1 MSQPILVF
9 GALGNVGTQVITAL
23 QAQGVLVRAA
33 DLNPQDIGQ
42 RFGESVDAVRF
53 DFGMPETFATAVKG
67 VKGMFLMRPPQIS
80 DVQRLMFP
88 VIDAAREAGVEQVVF
103 LSLIGIENNRQVPHY
118 KVELYL
124 RDSGMDW
131 TFLRSS
137 FFMQNLN
144 TTHRAEI
151 KERNEIFVPVGS
163 GKTSFIDAR
172 DIGAVAALALTEE
185 GHANQA
191 YELTGPQALD
201 YYEVADLFSHVLGR
215 SIVYRSPSLPSF
227 VWYSLRSGRTLPFA
241 LVTAWLYNQ
250 TRNGMSAQ
258 VTGEVQRLLG
268 RSPIPLRQYIEDY
281 RAEWM

>member
-9 GALGNVGTQVITAL
+9 GALGNVGTQVIQAL
-23 QAQGVLVRAA
+23 QAQGAPVRAA
-33 DLNPQDIGQ
+33 DLNPEDVRQ
-42 RFGESVDAVRF
+42 RFGEGIEAVRF
-53 DFGMPETFATAVKG
+53 DFGIPETFAPAVQG
-67 VKGMFLMRPPQIS
+67 VKAMFLMRPPHLS
-80 DVQRLMFP
+80 DVRRVMFP
-88 VIDAAREAGVEQVVF
+88 ALDAARQAGVERVVF
-103 LSLIGIENNRQVPHY
+103 LSLIGIENNKRVPHY

-124 RDSGMDW
+124 RDSGMEW

-163 GKTSFIDAR
+163 GKTSFIDVR
-172 DIGAVAALALTEE
+172 DIGAVAALALTEA
-185 GHANQA
+185 GHAHQA
-191 YELTGPQALD
+191 YDLTGPQALD
-201 YYEVADLFSHVLGR
+201 YYEVAELFSQVLGR
-215 SIVYRSPSLPSF
+215 SIVYRDPSLPSF
-227 VWYSLRSGRTLPFA
+227 VWHSLSEGRSLPFA

-268 RSPIPLRQYIEDY
+268 RAPVALEQYIQDY
-281 RAEWM
+281 RSEWE

>member
-23 QAQGVLVRAA
+23 QAQGVPVRAA
-33 DLNPQDIGQ
+33 DLNPQDIQQ

-53 DFGMPETFATAVKG
+53 DFGVPETFAPAVQG

-80 DVQRLMFP
+80 DVERLMFP
-88 VIDAAREAGVEQVVF
+88 VIDAAREAGVERVVF
-103 LSLIGIENNRQVPHY
+103 LSLIGIENNRRVPHY

-151 KERNEIFVPVGS
+151 KERDEIFVPVGS
-163 GKTSFIDAR
+163 GKTSFIDVR
-172 DIGAVAALALTEE
+172 DLGAVAALALTEE
-185 GHANQA
+185 GHADQA

-201 YYEVADLFSHVLGR
+201 YYEVAELFSQVLGR
-215 SIVYRSPSLPSF
+215 TIVYCDPSLPSF
-227 VWYSLRSGRTLPFA
+227 VWYSLREGRSLPFT

-250 TRNGMSAQ
+250 TRDGMSAQ

-268 RSPIPLRQYIEDY
+268 REPIALKQYIQDY
-281 RAEWM
+281 RAEWI

>member
-1 MSQPILVF
+1 MSQSILVI
-9 GALGNVGTQVITAL
+9 GALGNVGTQVVNAL
-23 QAQGVLVRAA
+23 QEQGVSVRAA
-33 DLNPQDIGQ
+33 DLNPQDIRQ
-42 RFGESVDAVRF
+42 RFGEGIDAVRF
-53 DFGMPETFATAVKG
+53 DFGVPDTFVPAVRG
-67 VKGMFLMRPPQIS
+67 VRGMFLMRPPHIT
-80 DVQRLMFP
+80 DVERLMFP
-88 VIDAAREAGVEQVVF
+88 VIDAAREAGVERVTF
-103 LSLIGIENNRQVPHY
+103 LSLIGIENNRRVPHY

-151 KERNEIFVPVGS
+151 KERDEIFVPVGS
-163 GKTSFIDAR
+163 GKTSYIDVR
-172 DIGAVAALALTEE
+172 DIGAVAALALTGE

-201 YYEVADLFSHVLGR
+201 YYEVAELFSQVLGR
-215 SIVYRSPSLPSF
+215 TIIYRNPSLPSF
-227 VWYSLRSGRTLPFA
+227 VWHSLRSGRSLPFT

-250 TRNGMSAQ
+250 TRKGMSAH

-268 RSPIPLRQYIEDY
+268 RAPITLQQYIEDY
-281 RAEWM
+281 RSEWI

>member
-23 QAQGVLVRAA
+23 QAQGVPVRAA
-33 DLNPQDIGQ
+33 DLNPQDIQQ

-53 DFGMPETFATAVKG
+53 DFGVPETFAPAVQG
-67 VKGMFLMRPPQIS
+67 VKGIFLMRPPQIS
-80 DVQRLMFP
+80 DVERLMFP
-88 VIDAAREAGVEQVVF
+88 VIDAAREAGVERVVF
-103 LSLIGIENNRQVPHY
+103 LSLIGIENNRRVPHY

-151 KERNEIFVPVGS
+151 KERDEIFVPVGS
-163 GKTSFIDAR
+163 GKTSFIDVR
-172 DIGAVAALALTEE
+172 DLGAVAALALTEE
-185 GHANQA
+185 GHTDQA

-201 YYEVADLFSHVLGR
+201 YYEVTELFSQVLGR
-215 SIVYRSPSLPSF
+215 TIVYRDPSLPSF
-227 VWYSLRSGRTLPFA
+227 VWNSIRSGRSLPFT
-241 LVTAWLYNQ
+241 LVTAWLNNQ
-250 TRNGMSAQ
+250 TRDGMSAQ

-268 RSPIPLRQYIEDY
+268 REPIALKQYIQDY
-281 RAEWM
+281 RAEWI

>member
-23 QAQGVLVRAA
+23 QAQGVPVRAA
-33 DLNPQDIGQ
+33 DLNPQDIQQ

-53 DFGMPETFATAVKG
+53 DFGVPETFAPAVQG
-67 VKGMFLMRPPQIS
+67 VKGIFLMRPPQIS
-80 DVQRLMFP
+80 DVERLMFP
-88 VIDAAREAGVEQVVF
+88 VIDAAREAGVERVVF
-103 LSLIGIENNRQVPHY
+103 LSLIGIENNRRVPHY

-151 KERNEIFVPVGS
+151 KERDEIFVPVGS
-163 GKTSFIDAR
+163 GKTSFIDVR
-172 DIGAVAALALTEE
+172 DLGAVAALALTEE
-185 GHANQA
+185 GHTDQA

-201 YYEVADLFSHVLGR
+201 YYEVTELFSQVLGR
-215 SIVYRSPSLPSF
+215 TIVYRDPSLPSF
-227 VWYSLRSGRTLPFA
+227 VWNSIRSGRSLPFT

-250 TRNGMSAQ
+250 TRDGMSAQ

-268 RSPIPLRQYIEDY
+268 REPIALKQYIQDY
-281 RAEWM
+281 RAEWI